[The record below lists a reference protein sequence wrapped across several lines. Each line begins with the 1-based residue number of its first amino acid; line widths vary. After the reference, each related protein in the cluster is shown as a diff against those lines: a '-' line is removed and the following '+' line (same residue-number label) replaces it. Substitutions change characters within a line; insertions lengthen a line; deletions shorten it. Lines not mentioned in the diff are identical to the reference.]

1 MIKIAPRIVAQVAPI
16 VIIRYFVI
24 CYIIRIVAQVAP
36 IVIIRYFV
44 TCYIIRIVAPVAPRE
59 VEGRDAAATSIES
72 EATWQEG
79 L

>member
-1 MIKIAPRIVAQVAPI
+1 MCMMIKIAPRIIAAL
-16 VIIRYFVI
+16 
-24 CYIIRIVAQVAP
+24 AP

-72 EATWQEG
+72 EAT
-79 L
+79 

>member
-1 MIKIAPRIVAQVAPI
+1 MGNILYQERQHVLVVCMMIKIAPRIIAAL
-16 VIIRYFVI
+16 
-24 CYIIRIVAQVAP
+24 AP

-72 EATWQEG
+72 EAT
-79 L
+79 